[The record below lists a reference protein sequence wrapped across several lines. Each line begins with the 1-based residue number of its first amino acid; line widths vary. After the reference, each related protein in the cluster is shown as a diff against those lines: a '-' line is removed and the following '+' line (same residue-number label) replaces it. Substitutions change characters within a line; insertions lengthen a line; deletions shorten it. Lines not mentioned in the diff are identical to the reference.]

1 MVCEVGF
8 EPTTPRLQTG
18 HSDQTELLTDI
29 LVAGVGF
36 EPTMGLRHPAY
47 ETGEFDQLL
56 FIPLYFGGGYRDRTG
71 DLLRARQVLSQHELT
86 PQFGGLYGI

>member
-1 MVCEVGF
+1 
-8 EPTTPRLQTG
+8 
-18 HSDQTELLTDI
+18 
-29 LVAGVGF
+29 
-36 EPTMGLRHPAY
+36 MGLRHPAY